1 MTVIFLFEDS
11 AMPIQLDG
19 LASSAALYPFAYDPA
34 RAALMFVRMDA
45 ATYRAASFLDER
57 MNVRGDWVPA
67 AAAEHALSGARDV
80 RALHF
85 IFHAGH
91 VGSTLL
97 SRLLDEA
104 GGVLSLREPLPL
116 RVVAE
121 HFSQARLEL
130 LLRLWERGF
139 GDTQA
144 VVLKATSSTAR
155 LATALLGTRPRSRAV
170 MLNVGAESYLA
181 TMLAGENSAA
191 DLNAQGAERL
201 HRLSGCLGAPA
212 PKPRSLG
219 ELIVMSWAAERLTQ
233 VHAAR
238 ALGERVLAVDFDAM
252 LEDVGATVARVLAH
266 FGIAAPADG
275 IAQGGVLER
284 YSKAPE
290 HAYSPSLRRELLAQ
304 ARRNFGQEIRDALGW
319 LEKLRLAHPAAV
331 L

>member
-1 MTVIFLFEDS
+1 MTVIFLFEDT
-11 AMPIQLDG
+11 AMPIQPDG

-34 RAALMFVRMDA
+34 RDALMFVRMDA
-45 ATYRAASFLDER
+45 AAYRAASFLDER
-57 MNVRGDWVPA
+57 MNVRGDWIA
-67 AAAEHALSGARDV
+67 ASAVEQALAGPRDI

-104 GGVLSLREPLPL
+104 RGVLSLREPLPL

-121 HFSQARLEL
+121 HFSPARLEL

-139 GDTQA
+139 EDTRA
-144 VVLKATSSTAR
+144 IVLKATSSTAR
-155 LATALLGTRPRSRAV
+155 LATALLAMRPGSRAV
-170 MLNVGAESYLA
+170 MLDVGAESYLA

-191 DLNAQGAERL
+191 DLNAQGAERMR
-201 HRLSGCLGAPA
+201 RLSALLGSPA
-212 PKPRSLG
+212 PTPRSLG

-238 ALGERVLAVDFDAM
+238 LLGERVLAVDFDAM
-252 LEDVGATVARVLAH
+252 LDDVGATVARVLAH
-266 FGIAAPADG
+266 LRIAAPAEG
-275 IAQGGVLER
+275 IAHDDILGR

-290 HAYSPSLRRELLAQ
+290 HAYSPSLRRDLLAQ
-304 ARRNFGQEIRDALGW
+304 ARRNFGPEIRDALTW
-319 LEKLRLAHPAAV
+319 LEKLRLANPTAV